1 MNREEIFLLRGFL
14 PMEGDV
20 LLPCPSD
27 SYPMVFLLFSILG
40 GVPEG
45 RGGLILPALTRRGAR
60 RAGWSP
66 RLARGVRFGQAL

>member
-40 GVPEG
+40 GKEG
-45 RGGLILPALTRRGAR
+45 FFSPDKQISKIPLDSPFIKGETKTGGLPG
-60 RAGWSP
+60 
-66 RLARGVRFGQAL
+66 RLF